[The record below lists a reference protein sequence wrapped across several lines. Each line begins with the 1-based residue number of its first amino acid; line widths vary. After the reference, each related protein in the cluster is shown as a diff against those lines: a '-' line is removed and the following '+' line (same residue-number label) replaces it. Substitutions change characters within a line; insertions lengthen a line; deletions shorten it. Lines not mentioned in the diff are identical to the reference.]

1 MEKVRVAIL
10 GLGWRGKDT
19 YAPVAKDVP
28 DQMEIVAIADL
39 DPAKV
44 EDVAKEY
51 GVSAEHCYPSA
62 EAFLEQE
69 KMADAVFICTQD
81 RQHVGHA
88 IPALRKGYHILME
101 KPISPD
107 LEECREVLRV
117 ANECNRKVMFCAT
130 LLIIERSKS
139 CWIRR

>member
-1 MEKVRVAIL
+1 MDKVRVAIL

-19 YAPVAKDVP
+19 YAPVAKEVP

-51 GVSAEHCYPSA
+51 NVPEEHCYPSA
-62 EAFLEQE
+62 EVFLEQE

-88 IPALRKGYHILME
+88 IPALKKGYH
-101 KPISPD
+101 
-107 LEECREVLRV
+107 V
-117 ANECNRKVMFCAT
+117 
-130 LLIIERSKS
+130 
-139 CWIRR
+139 